1 MFNSKLHKKND
12 EAINK
17 LLEFDFKGDISNDK
31 NADDIHIRLLKK
43 YKAFFNE
50 FNKDFKDIQMISDQ
64 LGGIIDGMLDSSNN
78 VRSASEYISKGSQ
91 SQAVDI
97 NCCQD
102 IASALADKITEMSIK
117 SKNLIESAHEM
128 GNVSANGKIIVEDLV
143 ESQDKNYKVNIDIT
157 KEIYTLLEKA
167 STITDITNQ
176 LNGIA
181 NQTNLLSLNASIEA
195 ARAGEAGKGFTVVAE
210 EIRKLSVESHNASF
224 TINKNVQEIME
235 QLGNLKNTVDGSKET
250 IEHQSKVVNEV
261 IGAFEQINKYID
273 DFVIS
278 QQEFNNNFV
287 GLTEKKDNLIT
298 SFCNITA
305 VIQEATATT
314 EEVSSLTIEQSNTVN
329 VMVKMAKELQDKVDS
344 IAEHFSKINIEHVEN
359 KKKKIAVIFDFDCSF
374 WEPAGKEA
382 KKTAKALNFDVEIFA
397 PKSRDHGAE
406 EMLEALKG
414 FVNNSFDAI
423 VVSPI
428 DSPEIREIL
437 SEAVEKGIKII
448 FINSPLEGVPHE
460 ALIETN
466 GIELGKNAAL
476 TAKQLL
482 NNEGEVIV
490 GMWSD
495 IKISSIDKRAEGF
508 INELTNNS
516 NIKVHKLSVLSNPT
530 EDEVNKVIA
539 SIKNEHP
546 GVKLVYAT
554 DVNWGVAYGKY
565 VNKSGS
571 DLKVLTVDFTQ
582 EIADLIQTGDIKA
595 AIAQRA
601 FSWGAMALD
610 FLVDIFKGKTV
621 TKYTDTGTYE
631 VNSHNLAIYSKRI

>member
-1 MFNSKLHKKND
+1 MFNSKTNKKNV
-12 EAINK
+12 EAINR
-17 LLEFDFKGDISNDK
+17 LLAFDFTSDIASDK
-31 NADDIHIRLLKK
+31 NIDHVHVSLLKK
-43 YKAFFNE
+43 YKEFFND
-50 FNKDFKDIQMISDQ
+50 FNKDFIDIQVISDQ
-64 LGGIIDGMLDSSNN
+64 LEGIIDSMLDSSNN
-78 VRSASEYISKGSQ
+78 VRSASEYIAKGSQ
-91 SQAVDI
+91 RQAEDI
-97 NCCQD
+97 SCCQE
-102 IASALADKITEMSIK
+102 IASVLADKITDMSIK
-117 SKNLIESAHEM
+117 SKKLIKSAYDM
-128 GNVSANGKIIVEDLV
+128 GSVSENGKIIVEDLV
-143 ESQDKNYKVNIDIT
+143 QSQDKNYEVNLDIT
-157 KEIYTLLEKA
+157 KEIYILLEKA
-167 STITDITNQ
+167 STITDITKQ

-195 ARAGEAGKGFTVVAE
+195 ARAGEAGKGFTVVAD
-210 EIRKLSVESHNASF
+210 EIRKLSVESHNASY
-224 TINKNVQEIME
+224 TINKNVEEIME

-250 IEHQSKVVNEV
+250 IEHQSKVVSEV
-261 IGAFEQINKYID
+261 IGAFEQINQYID
-273 DFVIS
+273 GFVIS
-278 QQEFNNNFV
+278 QQEFNNSFE
-287 GLTEKKDNLIT
+287 GLTENKDNLIT
-298 SFCNITA
+298 SFCNITD

-329 VMVKMAKELQDKVDS
+329 VIVKMAKELQQKVDS
-344 IAEHFSKINIEHVEN
+344 IFKNFSKIKIDYIEN
-359 KKKKIAVIFDFDCSF
+359 KKKKIAVIFDYDCSF
-374 WEPAGKEA
+374 WEPAGKET

-423 VVSPI
+423 VISPI

-437 SEAVEKGIKII
+437 SMAVEKGIKII
-448 FINSPLEGVPHE
+448 FINSLLEGIPYE

-508 INELTNNS
+508 IEELTNNS

-530 EDEVNKVIA
+530 QEEINKVI
-539 SIKNEHP
+539 SFIKQESP
-546 GVKLVYAT
+546 DVKLVYAT
-554 DVNWGVAYGKY
+554 DVNWGVAYGNY
-565 VNKSGS
+565 VKKSGS

-582 EIADLIQTGDIKA
+582 EIAELIKTEDIKA

-601 FSWGAMALD
+601 FSWGAISLD
-610 FLVDIFKGKTV
+610 FLVDIFKGKSV

-631 VNSHNLAIYSKRI
+631 VNSHNLAIYAKRI